1 MFMVSK
7 LLISFWL
14 ITILSASYAED
25 TFQHLG
31 KTAKQ
36 LSHAPQW
43 NLSISPTGE
52 ALPKGQGNAIQGAK
66 IFANQCAGCHGPQ
79 GIGASAEPLIGEV
92 GSLASEYPEK
102 TVNSYWPY
110 ATSLFDYIRRAMPID
125 APFSLSANEV
135 YSLCAYILSSD
146 GTINE
151 SLELN
156 EETLPQVK
164 MPNRDGFITIYP
176 DHH

>member
-14 ITILSASYAED
+14 IIVLSPSYAED

-31 KTAKQ
+31 KTATQ
-36 LSHAPQW
+36 LSNAPQW

-52 ALPKGQGNAIQGAK
+52 GLPKGQGNAIQGAK

-92 GSLASEYPEK
+92 GSLATEYPEK